1 MRLASALAAL
11 ALSSPALAAGQSAD
25 IQFSS
30 TWASLPTL
38 HFSVEAHSPVAHVVP
53 AHAAAVSSSAVDQA
67 LVSAAEITSRRD
79 LAVDE
84 LAAGWETGQ
93 RAALEDLRDAQRA
106 YAAAA
111 GGDRDARGQQFV
123 ALLKQ
128 VVDGSG
134 RSVARAPA
142 APDEG
147 TLSQVYARVIRD
159 ATDDRLATIEASET
173 AWIGYRDAFGTFAR
187 AMDRPDA
194 AATVRDELAHHR
206 ADELEAEAR
215 R

>member
-1 MRLASALAAL
+1 MRLASALSAF
-11 ALSSPALAAGQSAD
+11 ALSSTALAAVQSAD

-128 VVDGSG
+128 VIDGSG
-134 RSVARAPA
+134 RS